1 MYISINLNY
10 ENFRYEK
17 DTNAIP
23 PVMILQPISSILPN
37 FMNKLI
43 PEKQE
48 EDQQKWWETLCKLQK
63 LLRDATTYL
72 HRVIRNLLHVVFTE

>member
-1 MYISINLNY
+1 MYISINYNY

-72 HRVIRNLLHVVFTE
+72 HRVIIKSIF

>member
-1 MYISINLNY
+1 
-10 ENFRYEK
+10 
-17 DTNAIP
+17 
-23 PVMILQPISSILPN
+23 MILQPISSILPN

-72 HRVIRNLLHVVFTE
+72 HRVIRNLLHVICTR

>member
-1 MYISINLNY
+1 ML
-10 ENFRYEK
+10 RYEK

-43 PEKQE
+43 PDKQE

-63 LLRDATTYL
+63 LLRDASTYL
-72 HRVIRNLLHVVFTE
+72 HRVSCGLITVPNLT